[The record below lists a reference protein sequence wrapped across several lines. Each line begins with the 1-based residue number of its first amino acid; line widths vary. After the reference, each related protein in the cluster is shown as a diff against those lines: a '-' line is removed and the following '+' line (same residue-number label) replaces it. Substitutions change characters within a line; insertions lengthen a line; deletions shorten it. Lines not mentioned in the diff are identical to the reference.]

1 MCILNRYGNGQVVYL
16 PFKLSFLINEF
27 KLNEH
32 YTVLSNA
39 VKLLL
44 GEDNMLTVSR
54 IHGLQV
60 SVLQREQGYLIN
72 LVNGVGQRPLSTNV
86 PLHNIRVRMKL
97 EDGQK
102 AAAVRQVID
111 SLEVDFQQDGRHI
124 EFVVEQVDV
133 WEALYVELSS

>member
-1 MCILNRYGNGQVVYL
+1 
-16 PFKLSFLINEF
+16 
-27 KLNEH
+27 
-32 YTVLSNA
+32 VLSNA

-86 PLHNIRVRMKL
+86 PLHNNKVRMKL

-111 SLEVDFQQDGRHI
+111 SKEVDFQQDGRHI